1 MSTFSQ
7 INTNIQAQR
16 AFQNLSNT
24 SEELQNRQERL
35 TTGLRINSASDDA
48 AGFEIA
54 SQLEAKTG
62 SQQQALRNI
71 GDAKS
76 TLSTAE
82 GALDSQ
88 LSILQSAQEKATQAA
103 NGSLSQSEREAIGTE
118 LNALTQEIDDIAK
131 NATFNGDQL
140 LTSSSGSSVDLTFQ
154 TGAEQDTT
162 FDVSL
167 ASSRARD
174 LGIESNFDPNTA
186 GGQTI
191 EAGSFGSL
199 SDLSEGDIQV
209 DTSDLEG
216 SGSDAEFSGVEGGKF
231 ELTVTDD
238 NPSGSDDSSINV
250 SVKGLEGQENAGASS
265 SPQTIDTS
273 TSGNFLTI
281 EESSDGNNG
290 IRIDTANLGIS
301 DTDIS
306 GEETFTVDIKDTE
319 DIGTR
324 ISSGDSDQARTE
336 LGTIDSAIDDLTSQL
351 SDLGASQN
359 RLSFKESN
367 LEATRTNLSAAQS
380 RIEDAD
386 LAKEQTQVA
395 KLQVQQ
401 QSGTAQLA
409 QANAAGQSVLSLL
422 Q

>member
-16 AFQNLSNT
+16 AFQNLSDT
-24 SEELQNRQERL
+24 SQELQNRQERL

-62 SQQQALRNI
+62 AQQQALRNI

-88 LSILQSAQEKATQAA
+88 LSILQTAKEKATQAA
-103 NGSLSQSEREAIGTE
+103 NGSLSQSEREAIGNE
-118 LNALTQEIDDIAK
+118 LSSLVSEVNDIAD
-131 NATFNGDQL
+131 NATFNGEQL
-140 LTSSSGSSVDLTFQ
+140 IKSSDGSQINKTFQ

-174 LGIESNFDPNTA
+174 LNIEKGVDPTAAEGQSVDNGDFTSSELGITA
-186 GGQTI
+186 GDI
-191 EAGSFGSL
+191 SVDS
-199 SDLSEGDIQV
+199 SDLS
-209 DTSDLEG
+209 G
-216 SGSDAEFSGVEGGKF
+216 SGSDQEFETVEGGSF
-231 ELTVTDD
+231 EVTVSND
-238 NPSGSDDSSINV
+238 GSNDSTV
-250 SVKGLEGQENAGASS
+250 EVDVKGLDGQENVASS
-265 SPQTIDTS
+265 TQTVDLSSDDITLE
-273 TSGNFLTI
+273 N
-281 EESSDGNNG
+281 SSDGSNSG
-290 IRIDTANLGIS
+290 ITIASG
-301 DTDIS
+301 DIS
-306 GEETFTVDIKDTE
+306 NLTNDDPVQGETKSFEVTVRDSE
-319 DIGTR
+319 DIGDR
-324 ISSGDSDQARTE
+324 IATGDSDQARTE
-336 LGTIDSAIDDLTSQL
+336 LSTIDTAIDDLTSEL

-367 LEATRTNLSAAQS
+367 LETTRTNLNAAQS

-386 LAKEQTQVA
+386 LAQEQTQVA